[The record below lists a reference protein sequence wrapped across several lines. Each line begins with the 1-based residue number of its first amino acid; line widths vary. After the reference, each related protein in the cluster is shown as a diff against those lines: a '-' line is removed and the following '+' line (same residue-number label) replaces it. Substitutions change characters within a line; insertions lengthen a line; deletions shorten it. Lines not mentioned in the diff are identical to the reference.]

1 MSDLEQ
7 NKVLRPA
14 TATEGEAIPEGAA
27 PGGPLRAAIRSETN
41 GLDLKARLRE
51 LIWTYRAGTGLVGN
65 RLRPLRGGITALL
78 GGLVAFL
85 LMSVEA
91 QFRWGVPVGVLAMC
105 VATFGV
111 LDFLG
116 TFDDP
121 EDRVA
126 RRTTMTEL
134 ARPLVAMFASFGAT
148 LLFIGLAVAGRL
160 PLVATAVLVTGSFM
174 ALIVS
179 VFATGVALGP
189 LALDETGSPR
199 PLLRRHGFW
208 VVTAATLLYLPMAG
222 SYSLSDPW
230 ETHYGEVAREM
241 LSRNDWIS
249 TWWAQDGWFWSK
261 PVLDFWMQALA
272 MGIFG
277 VNYRPGMMLE
287 GAASG
292 HTPWPEWA
300 VRMPVFILTLL
311 ALYTLYKG
319 VAKVF
324 GRRAGMLGA
333 LVLATMP
340 QWFLLAHQ
348 TITDMPLVAS
358 LSTAMGLLMIGM
370 HTDPDQKVR
379 AFEVS
384 VFGKKFRLTAYHLV
398 FGVIL
403 LSALPQILYLCS
415 RNAEVQWLIKIPTFR
430 WHPDEFWSGSKGNC
444 GLPGNEACNAQRPYN
459 AQFQPALQGLMW
471 AGVLGAVLYMNW
483 GERRVQRLCF
493 LAAWY
498 FAAVATMGKGPAGFG
513 LPICVTFTYIAATR
527 QWRKLT
533 SLEIL
538 SGLLLIAVVAI
549 PWYFAMYMRH
559 GQPFTD
565 RLIFHDMYKR
575 AMTHVHDTNEGD
587 DVSFRFYI
595 WQLGYALFPWT
606 GLVPAGLVFWTRRRD
621 DADRGQGD
629 VSVFLAM
636 WFVFAFGLFTAMLTK
651 FHHYIFP
658 AVPPAAMLTGILLDR
673 MLGANELAKPGR
685 VELQLR
691 GRRLGSIPPLL
702 VYLAGLGVGA
712 LLLVYG
718 FSRLF
723 PGWISGFVPEHATVQ
738 SARPGS
744 PIVATVSI
752 LIGLA
757 AAIGAGWKFGQSDE
771 SVDTS
776 SDTTSTR
783 KHEELMLGAVGI
795 AAAIVVA
802 LVGRDLA
809 AKSDASDVVGQAR
822 LIHLFTYNYRRQW
835 PDTLEWSGLLAAF
848 AIVGTALCFFLLLAR
863 IRRHVVVMLLA
874 TSLAWAVW
882 GVDVYLVKAAPHWG
896 QREVLEA
903 YYKMRGKPDEP
914 IAAYQMNWKGENFYT
929 GNKIP
934 AFVSSGATFTSWIKS
949 QQEKG
954 IKTFWFVT
962 EHSRTSAL
970 RNEAGSPKV
979 FDTVTDRRLNNKFCL
994 VKAVFD

>member
-7 NKVLRPA
+7 NKAP
-14 TATEGEAIPEGAA
+14 TAAETTGAAAQGAAVEEAA
-27 PGGPLRAAIRSETN
+27 PGGGAN
-41 GLDLKARLRE
+41 GLASVGRRLWAFVASER
-51 LIWTYRAGTGLVGN
+51 RGTGLAGN
-65 RLRPLRGGITALL
+65 KLRPLRGGVTAVV

-85 LMSVEA
+85 LMSIEA
-91 QFRWGVPVGVLAMC
+91 QFRWGVPVGILAMC
-105 VATFGV
+105 VASFGI

-121 EDRVA
+121 DDRVEY
-126 RRTTMTEL
+126 RTTMGEL
-134 ARPLVAMFASFGAT
+134 ARPLIATFSSLAAT
-148 LLFIGLAVAGRL
+148 LLFIGFTVSGRL
-160 PLVATAVLVTGSFM
+160 SLVAAAVLVTGSFV
-174 ALIVS
+174 ALVVS
-179 VFATGVALGP
+179 VFETGVALGP
-189 LALDETGSPR
+189 FALDETGNPR
-199 PLLRRHGFW
+199 PILQRHGFW
-208 VVTAATLLYLPMAG
+208 VVMTGTLLYLPMAG

-241 LSRNDWIS
+241 LARNDWIS

-277 VNYRPGMMLE
+277 VNYRPGMMLT
-287 GAASG
+287 GAEVG
-292 HTPWPEWA
+292 RTPWPEWA
-300 VRMPVFILTLL
+300 VRMPVFILTIL

-333 LVLATMP
+333 IILATMP
-340 QWFLLAHQ
+340 QWYLLAHQ
-348 TITDMPLVAS
+348 TITDMPLVAC
-358 LSTAMGLLMIGM
+358 LSISMGLLMIGM
-370 HTDPDQKVR
+370 HTDPDKNVP
-379 AFEVS
+379 AYEVS
-384 VFGKKFRLTAYHLV
+384 IRGKKFRVTAYHLV

-415 RNAEVQWLIKIPTFR
+415 RNAELQWLPKTPGFR

-444 GLPGNEACNAQRPYN
+444 GLPGNEACNLQRPGN
-459 AQFQPALQGLMW
+459 VQFQPAYQGLMW
-471 AGVLGAVLYMNW
+471 SGILGFILYLNW
-483 GERRVQRLCF
+483 GERRAQRLYF

-498 FAAVATMGKGPAGFG
+498 FAAIATMGKGPAGFG
-513 LPICVTFTYIAATR
+513 LPILVTLTYIAATR

-538 SGLLLIAVVAI
+538 SGLLLIVVVAV

-559 GQPFTD
+559 GQQFTD

-606 GLVPAGLVFWTRRRD
+606 GLVPAGLVWWARRPD

-636 WFVFAFGLFTAMLTK
+636 WFVFAFALFTAMLTK

-658 AVPPAAMLTGILLDR
+658 AVPPAAMLTGILVDR
-673 MLGANELAKPGR
+673 MLGTTCLAKPGTFPIR
-685 VELQLR
+685 IGGRHLVSPPQL
-691 GRRLGSIPPLL
+691 LL
-702 VYLAGLGVGA
+702 YFVGLGLGT
-712 LLLVYG
+712 LSLVYG

-738 SARPGS
+738 AARPAS
-744 PIVATVSI
+744 LIVAAAYI
-752 LIGLA
+752 LVGLA
-757 AAIGAGWKFGQSDE
+757 LAIFTGWRFGQSDQYADE
-771 SVDTS
+771 PPPTE
-776 SDTTSTR
+776 R
-783 KHEELMLGAVGI
+783 RRRHEDMMLGGVGV

-809 AKSDASDVVGQAR
+809 AKSDASDVVGQSR
-822 LIHLFTYNYRRQW
+822 LVHLFTYNYRRQW
-835 PDTLEWSGLLAAF
+835 PDSLEWSGLLAAF
-848 AIVGTALCFFLLLAR
+848 AIVATALCLFLVVLR
-863 IRRHVVVMLLA
+863 IRRHVAVMMLVM
-874 TSLAWAVW
+874 SLVWALW
-882 GVDVYLVKAAPHWG
+882 GVDVYLVKASPHWG

-903 YYKMRGKPDEP
+903 YYKMRGNSDEP
-914 IAAYQMNWKGENFYT
+914 IVAYQMNWKGENFYT
-929 GNKIP
+929 GNHIP
-934 AFVSSGATFTSWIKS
+934 AFVSSGATFTNWLKA

-970 RNEAGSPKV
+970 RNEAGNPKV

-994 VKAVFD
+994 VKAAFD